1 MATLTTNTL
10 WEPDPTG
17 TTITI
22 PPAYT
27 YTPYSDAAAQL
38 GPYSTY
44 ATTAAYEPVLDEARL
59 NQMIDKRLDARYG
72 MSEFTKRI
80 MLKYPKEVV

>member
-1 MATLTTNTL
+1 MNMATLTTNTL

-27 YTPYSDAAAQL
+27 YTPY
-38 GPYSTY
+38 YT
-44 ATTAAYEPVLDEARL
+44 TTAAYEPVLDEARL